1 MTNWQQLQPSPEE
14 LLEEKLQGMMKF
26 EVLRESESRENTNSF
41 EDNIMIVGEKMKF
54 SNQNKNISKPPE

>member
-1 MTNWQQLQPSPEE
+1 
-14 LLEEKLQGMMKF
+14 MMKF